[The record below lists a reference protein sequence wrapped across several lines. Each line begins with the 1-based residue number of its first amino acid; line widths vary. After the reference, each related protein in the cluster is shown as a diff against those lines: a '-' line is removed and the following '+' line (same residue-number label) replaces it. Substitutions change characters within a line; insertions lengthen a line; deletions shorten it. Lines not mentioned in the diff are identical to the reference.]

1 MTRGELFSRIATFP
15 IVADELAEDLLT
27 GDYRSI
33 FRGQGI
39 EFDEVRRYERG
50 DDARSIDWNVSARF
64 GAPYVKLFREEREL
78 NVFLVV
84 DASASMDSGGGALSR
99 REQAV
104 FAAALIALSA
114 ERAGER
120 VGALLFDGDAR
131 RFFAPRKGRRHTM
144 AIIDAAVSATAT
156 ERGPALVRSLGK
168 ALEGA
173 SRVLKRRSLIAVVS
187 DFLCIGWERP
197 LGILARRH
205 EVVACRIGDPVDLHM
220 VDAGLVSLRDEE
232 SGRELMAAT
241 GSSAFR
247 EAWVDWNADR
257 IQAWRLACARHKVAC
272 LDLSTDDEAPIAI
285 ARFFGARR
293 RS

>member
-1 MTRGELFSRIATFP
+1 MTRRELLARIATFP

-27 GDYRSI
+27 GDYRSV

-64 GAPYVKLFREEREL
+64 GSPYIKLFREEREL
-78 NVFLVV
+78 NVFLVI
-84 DASASMDSGGGALSR
+84 DSSASMDSGGGALSR
-99 REQAV
+99 REQAI

-120 VGALLFDGDAR
+120 VGALIFDGDAR
-131 RFFAPRKGRRHTM
+131 RFFAPRKGRRHAM
-144 AIIDAAVSATAT
+144 AIIDAAISATAAA
-156 ERGPALVRSLGK
+156 RGPSLVRALG
-168 ALEGA
+168 AAIEGT
-173 SRVLKRRSLIAVVS
+173 SRVLKRRSLVAIIS
-187 DFLCIGWERP
+187 DFLCVGWERP
-197 LGILARRH
+197 LGPLARRH
-205 EVVACRIGDPVDLHM
+205 EVVACRIGDPLDSRM
-220 VDAGLVSLRDEE
+220 VDAGLVAFRNTETGHELR
-232 SGRELMAAT
+232 GAT
-241 GSSAFR
+241 GSATFR

-257 IQAWRLACARHKVAC
+257 VKVWRSACARHKVPC
-272 LDLSTDDEAPIAI
+272 LDLSTDDEAPTAL